1 MIWTPPEKL
10 IKNRYVPKYFLV
22 ETSTSNL
29 SVSKPWN
36 ESFLFLRDFS
46 HWKSG
51 RNYWLPIFSSI
62 QSTDLLNLNK
72 KMIMAS
78 GFVENVNE
86 AISDVPKNNVILF
99 VQEGKF
105 FSPATLGNTKT
116 QTMFW
121 KINVKIWEYDIKCLY
136 IWLLPFETQ

>member
-1 MIWTPPEKL
+1 
-10 IKNRYVPKYFLV
+10 
-22 ETSTSNL
+22 
-29 SVSKPWN
+29 
-36 ESFLFLRDFS
+36 
-46 HWKSG
+46 
-51 RNYWLPIFSSI
+51 
-62 QSTDLLNLNK
+62 
-72 KMIMAS
+72 MIMAS

-121 KINVKIWEYDIKCLY
+121 KIKQYDIKCCY
-136 IWLLPFETQ
+136 IWLVLPFEKQ

>member
-1 MIWTPPEKL
+1 
-10 IKNRYVPKYFLV
+10 
-22 ETSTSNL
+22 
-29 SVSKPWN
+29 
-36 ESFLFLRDFS
+36 
-46 HWKSG
+46 
-51 RNYWLPIFSSI
+51 
-62 QSTDLLNLNK
+62 
-72 KMIMAS
+72 MIMAS

-136 IWLLPFETQ
+136 IWLLPFEKQ